1 MTNFKMTKLV
11 SIKSVLFSCFLAFF
25 CTSLIGQNTGSCAN
39 DTIKPV
45 FTSCPRNI
53 VLTTLDTCVIT
64 EWATPRATDNCGT
77 PTITATRQPL
87 TCFKIG
93 VTNVVYTATDAKNN
107 KATCAFTVTVN
118 NPCTNDTIR
127 PRFYYCPQNITKT
140 TNDSCVRVDWNEPFA
155 TDNCGITEMIG
166 SRESG
171 DCFAVGVT
179 DITYTAKDARGNTAV
194 CAFKMTVNNPCFAD
208 SIKPV
213 FARCPE
219 NIVLNTLDSCAKAT
233 WTAPT
238 ATDNC
243 SNPTVTASH
252 QPRTCFNVGITK
264 VIYTAKDAKGNT
276 ATCTFNVTVKNPC
289 FADTT
294 KPVFQS
300 CPRNIVLS
308 SSDTCVRAQWNTPTA
323 TDNCSTPSV
332 SSSHTSGFCFR
343 AGVTTVIY
351 TVKDAKNNTATCS
364 FTVTIN
370 NPCVN
375 DTTKPRF
382 TTCPTNI
389 VLSTLDSCSRAKW
402 IVPTAY
408 DNCGIPSVIGSH
420 KPDTCLKQGIT
431 IVTYTATDAKG
442 NKSICS
448 FTVTVKNPCA
458 NDTIK
463 PTFYNCPSTIT
474 KTTSDTTAKVEWRN
488 PTAIDNCGNV
498 LIMSSHQ
505 SGDLFRLDTTV
516 VLYTATDA
524 RGNIGVCSFKV
535 IVKRVLTACSN
546 DTIAPVFTNCPTDI
560 SITTASLT
568 ALAQWTLPTA
578 TDNCSTPS
586 VIGTFRSGASFPI
599 GTTPVIVVATDAARN
614 TAICRFN
621 VTVTK
626 TPLVLDSTKCYVFIA
641 KSSKKVM
648 TIANASTATAAYAV
662 QWAYLNTANQK
673 WKISKADSNSVNLTA
688 KHSNLDLDTRWG
700 ATTNGARLMQWTKST
715 GETQKWQLVLLDNG
729 YYKVVN
735 KGSGKSLSIMGS
747 ISATNDGM
755 MLTQY
760 EYVGQESQQWSIEEV
775 SCANTNV
782 ANFVSNDVLEV
793 EAKPEFKRA
802 RIEWVDNTGYKND
815 YYKIDKLNT
824 HTGNFEEL
832 ATVNNTS
839 FGNDL
844 THQTVYDNTPNEGE
858 NTYRVSVV
866 YLDSSSKTSIK
877 QLFFNGLQ
885 TIRTFPNPANDYV
898 DIDVSMFNNESIQVY
913 LYNSFGQ
920 KVAYEAIE
928 KGKAAFVHFDITN
941 QQAGSYLVRVTAQGK
956 RDVVKQLQ
964 ITH

>member
-1 MTNFKMTKLV
+1 MTKLV

-25 CTSLIGQNTGSCAN
+25 STSLIGQNTGSCAN

-64 EWATPRATDNCGT
+64 EWSTPRATDNCGT
-77 PTITATRQPL
+77 PTVRTTHQPL

-93 VTNVVYTATDAKNN
+93 VTNVIYTATDAKGN
-107 KATCAFTVTVN
+107 KATCAFTVTAN
-118 NPCTNDTIR
+118 NPCTNDTIK
-127 PRFYYCPQNITKT
+127 PRFYYCPQNITKNT
-140 TNDSCVRVDWNEPFA
+140 RDSCVLVDWSDPFA
-155 TDNCGITEMIG
+155 TDNCGIVEMIG

-171 DCFAVGVT
+171 DCFKAGVT
-179 DITYTAKDARGNTAV
+179 NVVFTAVDARGNNAV
-194 CAFKMTVNNPCFAD
+194 CTFKVIINNPCAND
-208 SIKPV
+208 TTKPV
-213 FARCPE
+213 FAKCPE
-219 NIVLNTLDSCAKAT
+219 NIVLNTSDSCAKAT

-252 QPRTCFNVGITK
+252 QSRTCFNVGITK
-264 VIYTAKDAKGNT
+264 VNYTAKDAKGNT
-276 ATCTFNVTVKNPC
+276 ATC
-289 FADTT
+289 
-294 KPVFQS
+294 
-300 CPRNIVLS
+300 
-308 SSDTCVRAQWNTPTA
+308 
-323 TDNCSTPSV
+323 
-332 SSSHTSGFCFR
+332 
-343 AGVTTVIY
+343 
-351 TVKDAKNNTATCS
+351 S
-364 FTVTIN
+364 FTI
-370 NPCVN
+370 
-375 DTTKPRF
+375 
-382 TTCPTNI
+382 
-389 VLSTLDSCSRAKW
+389 
-402 IVPTAY
+402 
-408 DNCGIPSVIGSH
+408 
-420 KPDTCLKQGIT
+420 
-431 IVTYTATDAKG
+431 
-442 NKSICS
+442 
-448 FTVTVKNPCA
+448 TVKNPCA

-474 KTTSDTTAKVEWRN
+474 KTTADTTAKIEWRV

-505 SGDLFRLDTTV
+505 SGDLFKLDTTI
-516 VLYTATDA
+516 VLYTATDSRA
-524 RGNIGVCSFKV
+524 NIGICSFKV

-546 DTIAPVFTNCPTDI
+546 DTIAPVFTNCPANF
-560 SITTASLT
+560 SVTTASLT

-688 KHSNLDLDTRWG
+688 KHSNLNLDTRWG

-735 KGSGKSLSIMGS
+735 KGSGKALSIMGS

-898 DIDVSMFNNESIQVY
+898 DIDVSMFNNESIEVY
-913 LYNSFGQ
+913 LYNNFGQ
-920 KVAYEAIE
+920 KVAHEAIE
-928 KGKAAFVHFDITN
+928 KGKASLVHFDTAN
-941 QQAGSYLVRVTAQGK
+941 QQAGSYLIRVTAQGK